1 MEGVFLSVHL
11 LFSRKSCTYDTL
23 GRVTRSESGS
33 AWVQYAYAEDRL
45 STITHSGGTNTAYSF
60 AYTTG
65 GLTGSVTVGSRQL
78 VTNSYNP
85 GTWTLSGQSYGNGQS
100 WSYTYNNAGQIT
112 SRSDGTNTWRYYY
125 NSEGALGRVERYSG
139 QTKTGALR
147 NYYDSAD
154 RLIRVVEQD
163 GSGAVVHEYAWTY
176 DSNDKVTSLTETVNG
191 ESFSST
197 YSGKEYRRINGIRPD
212 YIDFNTR
219 TIYELKPMNPRGV
232 RSGIRQLQK
241 YNNALGGGFNLRLEL
256 Y

>member
-11 LFSRKSCTYDTL
+11 LFSRRNCTYDTM

-45 STITHSGGTNTAYSF
+45 STITHSGGTNTAYNF

-100 WSYTYNNAGQIT
+100 WSYTYNNADQIT

-176 DSNDKVTSLTETVNG
+176 DSNDKVASLTETVNG

-197 YSGKEYRRINGIRPD
+197 YSGKEYRRI
-212 YIDFNTR
+212 
-219 TIYELKPMNPRGV
+219 RG
-232 RSGIRQLQK
+232 
-241 YNNALGGGFNLRLEL
+241 
-256 Y
+256 